1 MNDLCKKILNTSGIL
16 FENAEHL
23 NGMIINRDE
32 LLSIDKYQI
41 IKTYIPELKKEFSSS
56 FMTGLQETAEDKQ
69 KWPLL
74 NLVRQILS
82 IYKYKMTP
90 KRLANG
96 YEPNGKK
103 KFIRIFIIE
112 KIVNN

>member
-16 FENAEHL
+16 FDNEEHL

-32 LLSIDKYQI
+32 LLSIDKYKI
-41 IKTYIPELKKEFSSS
+41 IKPFIPDLKQKFSSS

-74 NLVRQILS
+74 NLVRQIFS
-82 IYKYKMTP
+82 IYKYQMTP

-96 YEPNGKK
+96 YDPDGKK

-112 KIVNN
+112 KIVS

>member
-16 FENAEHL
+16 FDNAEHL
-23 NGMIINRDE
+23 NGMIVNRDE
-32 LLSIDKYQI
+32 LLSTDKYQI
-41 IKTYIPELKKEFSSS
+41 IKPFIPQLKKEFSSS

-96 YEPNGKK
+96 YEPDGKK
-103 KFIRIFIIE
+103 KFIRIFVLE
-112 KIVNN
+112 KIVSN